1 MISGRAR
8 QRAHAGDDA
17 RRGARVGVRG
27 GGESHIMNG
36 RKGLNDAADRR
47 VFDRVG
53 AEAFGG
59 PWIVAATAGEMAICT
74 IARMRAE
81 RSAVRA
87 RVRKVRTA
95 NHSVEVQL
103 SVGKWNTHLVR
114 TCDCS
119 PAW

>member
-1 MISGRAR
+1 
-8 QRAHAGDDA
+8 
-17 RRGARVGVRG
+17 
-27 GGESHIMNG
+27 MNG
-36 RKGLNDAADRR
+36 REGLNDAADRR

-59 PWIVAATAGEMAICT
+59 AWIVAATAGEMAI
-74 IARMRAE
+74 ARMRAG

-87 RVRKVRTA
+87 RVRKVRTP